1 MPDVPKTVIERMRAA
16 VPGANHPDADLLTAF
31 AEQSLPV
38 PERTTVLQHLARCSE
53 CREVVA
59 LALPPTEA
67 VTAAATSPARSGWLT
82 WPALRWGLVAAG
94 VVIIAS
100 LGILRSRRI
109 AAPSIAAYKGPE
121 ITIPEQRAQSSAPA
135 STLPA
140 APPAGSSDKSEKLL
154 AGADSPSSTTAV
166 GVEPKVV
173 GPKMVEPNVVEPK
186 TTARAVGS
194 ATTRSGY
201 GARTA
206 VGGVPLLQQGPK
218 MPAQWQQSNNNNLQ
232 LQSSNNSPQPGQ
244 SVGSAAGRQ
253 IPLASPMTV
262 EASGE
267 TPQAQTQQ
275 EAQLRDQSAQ
285 SPATS
290 SHGSLL
296 KAKPAEPAS
305 VTLMSAGPGQ
315 IGGYVVD
322 PFGAAVSNA
331 RITITPSGTR
341 ESVTATTNAQGAW
354 LIAGLPTGNY
364 KAQAEAPGFKT
375 TVADLSYDASRPSTY
390 SFTLNLGSV
399 SETVAVSAQDVQVST
414 DTANI
419 VSTGA
424 NREVSQ
430 APLNGRSVTEL
441 TSLSPGLRWTITA
454 AGALQRSLDQGHTW
468 QTVDV
473 SAAAAA
479 SLELAAQ
486 QPASSQSLAQ
496 QKSANRKV
504 SKKEASAPNFRA
516 VAAAGAE
523 VWAGGSSGTLYHSID
538 AGNDWVRV
546 QPSSNGSILTG
557 DIVSLDFPDSQH
569 GKITTSTPEVW
580 TTSDAGQTWQKQ

>member
-16 VPGANHPDADLLTAF
+16 VPVATHPDADLLTAF

-67 VTAAATSPARSGWLT
+67 VTAAATPPARSGWLT

-121 ITIPEQRAQSSAPA
+121 ITIPEPRAQSSAPA
-135 STLPA
+135 STVPA
-140 APPAGSSDKSEKLL
+140 AQPTGSSDKNEKLL

-166 GVEPKVV
+166 VVEPKV
-173 GPKMVEPNVVEPK
+173 VEPNVVEPK
-186 TTARAVGS
+186 TTARAALGS

-201 GARTA
+201 GAGIA
-206 VGGVPLLQQGPK
+206 GGGVPLLQQGPK

-244 SVGSAAGRQ
+244 SVAAAAARQ
-253 IPLASPMTV
+253 IPPASQMTV

-267 TPQAQTQQ
+267 TPQAQTQNQ

-331 RITITPSGTR
+331 RITITPSGTL

-419 VSTGA
+419 GSPGA

-430 APLNGRSVTEL
+430 APLNGRNVTEL

-486 QPASSQSLAQ
+486 QPASSQALAQ
-496 QKSANRKV
+496 QKSAKRKV

-546 QPSSNGSILTG
+546 QPSSNGSVLTG